1 MLFFVV
7 IIFLGSF
14 YLVNLIL
21 AIVAMSY
28 DDCQKQAQEEREAEE
43 AQAAVRF
50 SDSHEL
56 RRSFIHSV
64 VQLFIRSCVQSF
76 TRSCVHWFSS
86 SCTSSLYSSLPLLHL
101 FFNSFIHF
109 IPFITGSCLGEFILV
124 IHFPLFVILN
134 CITYIPKENMCGLD

>member
-64 VQLFIRSCVQSF
+64 VHLFIRSCVQSSS
-76 TRSCVHWFSS
+76 RSRVHAFIGSVVRALRPSIRPFRSFIFSLIHSFILSRLSLDHVLVSS
-86 SCTSSLYSSLPLLHL
+86 S
-101 FFNSFIHF
+101 
-109 IPFITGSCLGEFILV
+109 
-124 IHFPLFVILN
+124 
-134 CITYIPKENMCGLD
+134 